1 MNVRDSLRY
10 LFTPQ
15 TDEPTSRLFERSLLA
30 PASVPRKETLAV
42 RTGEDWPDL
51 TEQIKNVLAP
61 WRNASIQQALGV
73 PAIFRAVSLIANTV
87 GQLAVEVWRD
97 GVQLADADVP
107 QLVKRP
113 DPYKTP
119 RDFYRDTAFNMAT
132 RGEAWWW
139 TAKRD
144 ADGKA
149 ISLVNVPPWEVVVE
163 AGDNRL
169 KPRIT
174 WLGVEMPNLDMRQLT
189 FLPDM
194 NSLRGIGPL
203 QACGAAISV
212 SVEAQEWAANFFSGG
227 GYPSLVIK
235 VAGALGEGEDGVEEA
250 DTLRAQFMEKDHN
263 TPRIIDDAI
272 EDVQEFNTNLQGAQM
287 LDARQHNNGDAARM
301 FGVPG
306 VLMEYATAGSSL
318 TYQNI
323 SEVFTLFVKTCLQ
336 PNYLEPIE
344 QAMSDLLARTMKAEF
359 NVAGFQRA
367 DPKTRWETY
376 NLAVP
381 VIGQEEA
388 ASWARE
394 AEGFTPGD
402 AEFAPIPF
410 SPPQAVPDRLPIAR
424 TAEPVRCDGRR
435 IMGGVL
441 RPCGKLLAEA
451 GPFIG
456 MCPRCRKVFTAA

>member
-1 MNVRDSLRY
+1 MNVRDSLRF
-10 LFTPQ
+10 LFSPMPNT
-15 TDEPTSRLFERSLLA
+15 ERQYPPYHFVD
-30 PASVPRKETLAV
+30 PASIPRTDTV
-42 RTGEDWPDL
+42 TRSEDWPDL
-51 TEQIKNVLAP
+51 TESIRNVLAP
-61 WRNASIQQALGV
+61 WKNASIQDALGV
-73 PAIFRAVSLIANTV
+73 PAIFRAVSLIANTT
-87 GQLAVEVWRD
+87 GQLAVEVWRQ
-97 GVQLADADVP
+97 GVQLDDDQTP

-139 TAKRD
+139 IARRD
-144 ADGKA
+144 ANGVP
-149 ISLVNVPPWEVVVE
+149 ISLINVPPWEIVVDP
-163 AGDNRL
+163 GTNRL
-169 KPRIT
+169 KPMIS
-174 WLGVEMPNLDMRQLT
+174 WLGKTMPNDDMKQMT
-189 FLPDM
+189 FLPDV

-212 SVEAQEWAANFFSGG
+212 SVEAQQWAANFFAGG
-227 GYPSLVIK
+227 NSSVLIK
-235 VAGALGEGEDGVEEA
+235 VAGALGEGEDGEEEA
-250 DTLRAQFMEKDHN
+250 AALRTQFMDKDNN
-263 TPRIIDDAI
+263 TPRIIDDGI
-272 EDVQEFNTNLQGAQM
+272 EDVREISVNEQGAQM

-301 FGVPG
+301 FGIPG

-344 QAMSDLLARTMKAEF
+344 QTMSDLLPRTQKAEF

-402 AEFAPIPF
+402 AEFAPIPY

-424 TAEPVRCDGRR
+424 ATEELRCNGRR
-435 IMGGVL
+435 IMGGVM
-441 RPCGKLLAEA
+441 RPCNKLLSES
-451 GPFIG
+451 GVFVG
-456 MCPRCRKVFTAA
+456 MCPRCRKVYEAA